1 MVPHELPTGCRQRV
15 GQLINS
21 KTGVAAHRLTGR
33 EVVLNRIAE
42 ILNGEQGQDLVE
54 YTLLL
59 AFVMLASAALYVN
72 AGGSVT
78 GIWTMTN
85 SQLSSGIVAAGS

>member
-1 MVPHELPTGCRQRV
+1 
-15 GQLINS
+15 
-21 KTGVAAHRLTGR
+21 
-33 EVVLNRIAE
+33 LNRIAE